1 MNGILDKILIL
12 IKIISTNI
20 SDFQIVTKPKKNIF
34 IFFINNSNLTNII

>member
-20 SDFQIVTKPKKNIF
+20 SDFQIVTKPKKKTYLSF
-34 IFFINNSNLTNII
+34 SLTTVI